1 VQQACTRR
9 LACRPYSRSSHRH
22 LITMSPNYKYRFLSE
37 PATVDVSYGVSR
49 VTLILSIY
57 YEPNMRR
64 ASPLRAALTT
74 SDHRLPI

>member
-1 VQQACTRR
+1 
-9 LACRPYSRSSHRH
+9 
-22 LITMSPNYKYRFLSE
+22 MSPNYKYRFLSE

-74 SDHRLPI
+74 PDHRLPI